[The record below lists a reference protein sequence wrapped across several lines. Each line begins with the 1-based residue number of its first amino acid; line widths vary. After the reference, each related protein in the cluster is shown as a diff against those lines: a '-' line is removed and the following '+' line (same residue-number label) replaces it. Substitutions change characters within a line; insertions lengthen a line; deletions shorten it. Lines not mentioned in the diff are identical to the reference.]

1 MARILSNW
9 LKTYMQ
15 YSSYS
20 EAPDKMHFWVGVSTI
35 AGALRR
41 RVWIDMGYFQ
51 WTPNFY
57 IIFVAPPGIVSKST
71 TLSIGMN
78 LLRQVEGPKFG
89 PDAVTWQALT
99 QALAEA
105 NELMDLGDGNFLGM
119 SCVTIASSEFGTFL
133 NPNDREMVDALVSLW
148 DGQLG
153 VWEKRTKTQGSD
165 RIENPWINIA
175 ACTTPG
181 WIAGNFPEHLV
192 GGGFTSRCIFVY
204 AQQKRR
210 LVAYPSAILP
220 PEFTELQKKL
230 VHDLEAISIMR
241 GAYTLSPE
249 AISWGGDWYE
259 RHYTNSNKTLDNAR
273 FAGYQARKQTH
284 IHKLAMV
291 LSAAEKDEMVI
302 TKDNLEAAAEI
313 VTALEKD
320 MPEVFS
326 LIGVQGNAKNAN
338 EVAMLLK
345 SYGKLSQTQLY
356 QLCFKTMGYKDFCD
370 AIVACQQSRIISSA
384 QVGQELIHSY
394 NFAGEN

>member
-1 MARILSNW
+1 
-9 LKTYMQ
+9 MQ

-41 RVWIDMGYFQ
+41 RVWIDQGYFQ

-78 LLRQVEGPKFG
+78 LLKSIEGPKFG
-89 PDAVTWQALT
+89 PDAVTWPALT

-133 NPNDREMVDALVSLW
+133 NPNDREMVDVLVSLW

-181 WIAGNFPEHLV
+181 WIAGNFPEYLI

-204 AQQKRR
+204 AKHKRK
-210 LVAYPSAILP
+210 LVAYPSAVLP
-220 PEFTELQKKL
+220 PEFSKLKAEL
-230 VHDLEAISIMR
+230 VRDLEQISLLR

-249 AISWGGDWYE
+249 AVAFGTEWYE
-259 RHYTNSNKTLDNAR
+259 NHHNNKPRHLDNDR
-273 FAGYQARKQTH
+273 FAGYIARKQTH

-302 TKDNLEAAAEI
+302 SGDNLQAASQI
-313 VTALEKD
+313 VTALEAD

-326 LIGVQGNAKNAN
+326 LIGVNGAAKHSN
-338 EVAMLLK
+338 EVAMLVR
-345 SYGKLSQTQLY
+345 SYGTITQTQLFG
-356 QLCFKTMGYKDFCD
+356 LCFKSMSYREFQD
-370 AIVACQQSRIISSA
+370 ALMACLQSKLILSW
-384 QVGQELIHSY
+384 QEGGEAWFKY
-394 NFAGEN
+394 NPPKNEADLNVK